1 MLNPSSTPLSLSP
14 DHLERPPRYRQEK
27 QKHGRHAR
35 ERKEPDKKGRKQK
48 TDDERIAWKKAEQDG
63 KNRKENEE
71 HMQIA
76 RAKAEK
82 NHKSQ
87 NDEKYQT
94 PHKSVSELIWRGG
107 GFGAAAPLDTQYI
120 CVYLQMVD
128 NLYTYAQ

>member
-1 MLNPSSTPLSLSP
+1 MQALIALRVWPGATQTHNHMEALIPDALRPDVEPIFDSPKSLSP

-35 ERKEPDKKGRKQK
+35 ERKEQDKKGRKQK

-87 NDEKYQT
+87 NDEKYKT
-94 PHKSVSELIWRGG
+94 PHKSVSELI
-107 GFGAAAPLDTQYI
+107 
-120 CVYLQMVD
+120 
-128 NLYTYAQ
+128 

>member
-1 MLNPSSTPLSLSP
+1 MDDT
-14 DHLERPPRYRQEK
+14 R
-27 QKHGRHAR
+27 A
-35 ERKEPDKKGRKQK
+35 KEEQDKKGRKQK

-87 NDEKYQT
+87 NDEKYKT

-107 GFGAAAPLDTQYI
+107 GFGVAAPLDNK
-120 CVYLQMVD
+120 V
-128 NLYTYAQ
+128 